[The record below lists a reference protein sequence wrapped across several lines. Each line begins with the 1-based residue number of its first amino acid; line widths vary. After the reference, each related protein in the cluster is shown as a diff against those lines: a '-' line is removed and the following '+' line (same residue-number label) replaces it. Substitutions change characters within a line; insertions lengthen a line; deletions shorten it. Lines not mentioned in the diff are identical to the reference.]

1 MFETF
6 FGLWILGMREMNVKL
21 MDLGIKIIFKI
32 AKTTITTNNTPKG
45 LIKDRRH
52 TIRVRSNTSEWGHL
66 IKGFDNLI
74 YYVILIQASVHVL
87 SHCGQY
93 ITKDIIKTK
102 RSKNIGEAFLHQSTH
117 SAFILNPREHQRGL
131 NIKLEHLLV
140 QLTILF
146 YFYIKDITMS
156 PKNCHIIFLL
166 AT

>member
-1 MFETF
+1 
-6 FGLWILGMREMNVKL
+6 
-21 MDLGIKIIFKI
+21 MDLGIKLIFKTS
-32 AKTTITTNNTPKG
+32 KTTITTNNTPKG

-74 YYVILIQASVHVL
+74 YCVILIQASVHVL

-117 SAFILNPREHQRGL
+117 SAFSLNLREHQRGL

-140 QLTILF
+140 QLDIILF
-146 YFYIKDITMS
+146 YFNIKDITMS